1 MEVLAVPVVVAR
13 VTWTRTPQ
21 IKLPVARGVLTVQTV
36 VQESLLG
43 VPVKALLPASS
54 AKLPGNCMRAA
65 AEEVPVSNT
74 SLTLKL
80 ELEVKAVA
88 VLAAKML
95 LELLALKTP
104 EVVAVE
110 VLRAG
115 TTTQFVYPAPVAAAS
130 CA

>member
-1 MEVLAVPVVVAR
+1 
-13 VTWTRTPQ
+13 
-21 IKLPVARGVLTVQTV
+21 
-36 VQESLLG
+36 
-43 VPVKALLPASS
+43 
-54 AKLPGNCMRAA
+54 MRAA
-65 AEEVPVSNT
+65 EEEVPVSNT

-80 ELEVKAVA
+80 ELVVKAVA

-95 LELLALKTP
+95 LELLALKTL

-115 TTTQFVYPAPVAAAS
+115 TTTQFVCPVPVAAAS

>member
-1 MEVLAVPVVVAR
+1 
-13 VTWTRTPQ
+13 
-21 IKLPVARGVLTVQTV
+21 
-36 VQESLLG
+36 
-43 VPVKALLPASS
+43 
-54 AKLPGNCMRAA
+54 MRAA